1 MGQDYSC
8 PIFLIIIMQIKLRGY
23 LLLFALILFIIDTIC
38 QFSINTQISFLIF
51 ILILFGVPHGALDL
65 YIDQH
70 LHPSEKGQKVFLIK
84 YLANILAYAL
94 VWYFFPIAALII
106 FILITA
112 FHFGEIDWMGKTHLL
127 IHKIIY
133 TLLGFAW
140 ILFMLTKNINFAL
153 DVFLTMGR
161 SSIKK
166 EGIIALAHTLYPVS
180 ILSILGLHLVLFF
193 FKNIFFE
200 KSRHYYYSILQAA
213 VLISFVLFM
222 PLWLSFAFYF
232 GFWHSLLSFDKIRIN
247 FEVSN
252 TVKGWGGL
260 LFKAAPFSI
269 VAWFGFAYITFLTL
283 NSKDASGVFTLL
295 FISLSVLALPHLQ
308 VFTKLKLPSN

>member
-1 MGQDYSC
+1 
-8 PIFLIIIMQIKLRGY
+8 MQIKLRAY
-23 LLLFALILFIIDTIC
+23 LLVFALLLFIIDIVF
-38 QFSINTQISFLIF
+38 QFSISTQISFLIF

-70 LHPSEKGQKVFLIK
+70 LHPSEKGQKIFLVK

-94 VWYFFPIAALII
+94 VWYFIPIAALII

-112 FHFGEIDWMGKTHLL
+112 FHFGEIDWMGKTDLP
-127 IHKIIY
+127 IQKIVY
-133 TLLGFAW
+133 TALGFSW
-140 ILFMLTKNINFAL
+140 ILFMLSKNINFAL

-161 SSIKK
+161 SGIKK
-166 EGIIALAHTLYPVS
+166 DEIIALAHTIYPYTIFAILFLYF
-180 ILSILGLHLVLFF
+180 ILFF
-193 FKNIFFE
+193 FKKIFFDQNQF
-200 KSRHYYYSILQAA
+200 YYYSLLQAI
-213 VLISFVLFM
+213 VLVSFVLFM

-247 FEVSN
+247 FKVPN
-252 TVKGWGGL
+252 TLKGWTSL
-260 LFKAAPFSI
+260 LIKAAPFS
-269 VAWFGFAYITFLTL
+269 VMAWFGFAYITFLTL

-308 VFTKLKLPSN
+308 VFTKLKLKQ

>member
-1 MGQDYSC
+1 
-8 PIFLIIIMQIKLRGY
+8 MQIKLRAY
-23 LLLFALILFIIDTIC
+23 LLVFALLLFIIDTVF
-38 QFSINTQISFLIF
+38 QFSISTQISFLIF

-70 LHPSEKGQKVFLIK
+70 LHPSEQGQKIFLVK

-94 VWYFFPIAALII
+94 VWYLLPITALII

-112 FHFGEIDWMGKTHLL
+112 FHFGEIDWMGKTDLP
-127 IHKIIY
+127 IHKIVY
-133 TLLGFAW
+133 TVLGFSW

-161 SSIKK
+161 SGIKK
-166 EGIIALAHTLYPVS
+166 DEIIALAHTLYPYTVS
-180 ILSILGLHLVLFF
+180 AILFLYMVLFF
-193 FKNIFFE
+193 LKKIFFDQN
-200 KSRHYYYSILQAA
+200 RIYFYSLLQAT
-213 VLISFVLFM
+213 VLVSFVLFM

-247 FEVSN
+247 FKVPN
-252 TVKGWGGL
+252 TLKGWASL
-260 LFKAAPFSI
+260 LIKAAPFS
-269 VAWFGFAYITFLTL
+269 VMAWFGFAYITFLTL
-283 NSKDASGVFTLL
+283 NSKDSSGVFTLL

-308 VFTKLKLPSN
+308 VFTKLKLKP